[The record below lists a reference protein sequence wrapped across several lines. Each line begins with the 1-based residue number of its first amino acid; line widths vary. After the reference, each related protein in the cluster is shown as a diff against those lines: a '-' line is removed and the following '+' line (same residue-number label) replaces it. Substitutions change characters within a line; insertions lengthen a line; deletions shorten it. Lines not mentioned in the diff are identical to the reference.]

1 VFNDAIEFNSD
12 VSSWDIANIVL
23 INDMFHGAAQFDRR
37 MCDWD
42 LSGVAG
48 EKTNLFTGSQC
59 TESLCVNCNDD

>member
-1 VFNDAIEFNSD
+1 
-12 VSSWDIANIVL
+12 
-23 INDMFHGAAQFDRR
+23 MFHGAAQFDRR

-59 TESLCVNCNDD
+59 TESLCVNCNDNE